1 MINSLVIVN
10 TLSLNHL
17 SRGFLKLLLVA
28 PVVSS
33 GSVTDDLFPSEW
45 LLDTKLDYSKRI
57 LNQQEIIGNKS
68 QYILESYRDGLL
80 ETGKLYLSG
89 HAVYSHYQER
99 TDTAGKFPIL
109 GRFPSQHDSGR
120 SGKEDILDVATLGL
134 TYAPTDSARIF
145 VRGIYTDLQFP
156 RQENAQ
162 IREAFVTFG
171 DLSQNPWYLSVGKM
185 SVNFGHNGAYNP
197 ITHSVNNHF
206 YQTDTQDVAA
216 ELGYVASNWKVAF
229 TALNGGRQLRVADT
243 PDQSFLSNFALS
255 GQYDTN
261 VGKWDVSVG
270 GGYLYSSIYDTD
282 NANHPGV
289 DSNPQTTRERNGVV
303 NAWTEWQN
311 GPVSVM
317 AEVSLNERDWPASGA
332 SVQAVTL
339 GAAYDTELLDKPTR
353 FALVYGRGELGNEGD
368 EWESLQQLAASVETF
383 VTPNFALSM
392 EYVYNR
398 SFIPLIKLDRTA
410 IGDVDTNTLIFSGR
424 YFF

>member
-1 MINSLVIVN
+1 
-10 TLSLNHL
+10 
-17 SRGFLKLLLVA
+17 
-28 PVVSS
+28 
-33 GSVTDDLFPSEW
+33 
-45 LLDTKLDYSKRI
+45 
-57 LNQQEIIGNKS
+57 
-68 QYILESYRDGLL
+68 
-80 ETGKLYLSG
+80 
-89 HAVYSHYQER
+89 
-99 TDTAGKFPIL
+99 
-109 GRFPSQHDSGR
+109 
-120 SGKEDILDVATLGL
+120 
-134 TYAPTDSARIF
+134 
-145 VRGIYTDLQFP
+145 
-156 RQENAQ
+156 
-162 IREAFVTFG
+162 
-171 DLSQNPWYLSVGKM
+171 
-185 SVNFGHNGAYNP
+185 
-197 ITHSVNNHF
+197 
-206 YQTDTQDVAA
+206 
-216 ELGYVASNWKVAF
+216 VAF

-243 PDQSFLSNFALS
+243 QDPSFLSNFALS
-255 GQYDTN
+255 GQYDMN
-261 VGKWDVSVG
+261 VGQWDVSVG

-311 GPVSVM
+311 GPLSLM

-339 GAAYDTELLDKPTR
+339 GAAYDTDVLDKPTR